1 MCPHISIFSDQAA
14 VRSTGQE
21 SQVYAVQIVSV
32 PVTWQ
37 MTTIFHVAFLPELDW
52 GCSDNP
58 RFFISSR
65 LLSVSLQ
72 WFHMQFH
79 SSFYDS
85 FGCPFLSRG
94 AANSMHLHLE
104 PYWTQSHLL
113 LLVSCL
119 VAFLPSQPSFL
130 TPTSMALATILGYAQ
145 GFSRIIVL
153 SLI

>member
-1 MCPHISIFSDQAA
+1 MCSHISIFFWSSCSKKYRAG
-14 VRSTGQE
+14 VTGVCCTNCLCPCDLTNYYHF
-21 SQVYAVQIVSV
+21 SRCISSW
-32 PVTWQ
+32 TRR
-37 MTTIFHVAFLPELDW
+37 

-65 LLSVSLQ
+65 LLSVSLE

-85 FGCPFLSRG
+85 FGCPFLSRR

-113 LLVSCL
+113 LLVSYL

-130 TPTSMALATILGYAQ
+130 TPTSTALATILGYAQ

>member
-1 MCPHISIFSDQAA
+1 MCPHISIFFWPSCSKTYRAGVTGVCCTNCLCPCDLTNDYHFSRCISSWTRLRMFRQSPFFHKQQAA
-14 VRSTGQE
+14 FNKST
-21 SQVYAVQIVSV
+21 V
-32 PVTWQ
+32 
-37 MTTIFHVAFLPELDW
+37 
-52 GCSDNP
+52 
-58 RFFISSR
+58 
-65 LLSVSLQ
+65 
-72 WFHMQFH
+72 QFH

-85 FGCPFLSRG
+85 FGCPFLSRR

-113 LLVSCL
+113 LLVSYL

-130 TPTSMALATILGYAQ
+130 TPTSTALATILGYAQ